1 VNSSF
6 AVAALILFVSLMLV
20 LPLIPAFVELTR
32 KSDASPLKVVQ
43 QHAGEIRHFASSFR
57 TYIQVLEPTLQQCV
71 ASGATARG
79 MLPDGVEY
87 LALGQCNDSQTLP
100 IRQPG
105 AICPVTIAAGSDLVV
120 PPETTFLRDVY
131 AGGRFSGGDNNSYRA
146 ILGEKDVHLGCSSR
160 VTRWVHAVGEF
171 SAEHDCKLSGRVS
184 SDSCIRLQGACN
196 FLRLNAPQIE
206 TGHVLPGE
214 DSTRAHSDDNADA
227 GSDMVQRLLYDG
239 DFEVHADEDLTG
251 NIVARSKLHI
261 GSAARIRGSVKSVSD
276 MVLGAGV
283 SVDSCIRPQG
293 AGNVLRLN
301 TAQIETG
308 RVMPAE
314 DSTRPRSEDDANAGS
329 GVVQRFL
336 YDGDFEI
343 YADEVVTGNIVARG
357 KLRIGSGARI
367 RGSVKSVRDMVLGA
381 GVSVHGSLISGEQM
395 LIGPDCAV
403 NGPIIAE
410 RALHISAGTRCGS
423 FQHPTT
429 VSAPRIE
436 AEEGVV
442 VFGTLWAREHGEVVA
457 SR

>member
-1 VNSSF
+1 MNSSL
-6 AVAALILFVSLMLV
+6 AVAALILVVSLMLV
-20 LPLIPAFVELTR
+20 LPLIPAFAELR
-32 KSDASPLKVVQ
+32 SKSDAWPLKVVQ
-43 QHAGEIRHFASSFR
+43 QHAGEIRHFANSFR

-71 ASGATARG
+71 VTGATASG
-79 MLPDGVEY
+79 LLPDGVEY

-100 IRQPG
+100 IQQPG

-146 ILGEKDVHLGCSSR
+146 ILGEKDVHLGRSSR

-171 SAEHDCKLSGRVS
+171 SAEHDCKLSGRIS

-206 TGHVLPGE
+206 TGHVVPGE
-214 DSTRAHSDDNADA
+214 NSTRRHAEDNANA
-227 GSDMVQRLLYDG
+227 GSGVVQRLLYDG
-239 DFEVHADEDLTG
+239 DFEVHADEVVTG
-251 NIVARSKLHI
+251 NIVARGKLHI
-261 GSAARIRGSVKSVSD
+261 GSGARIRGSVKSVSD

-283 SVDSCIRPQG
+283 SVQ
-293 AGNVLRLN
+293 
-301 TAQIETG
+301 
-308 RVMPAE
+308 
-314 DSTRPRSEDDANAGS
+314 
-329 GVVQRFL
+329 
-336 YDGDFEI
+336 
-343 YADEVVTGNIVARG
+343 
-357 KLRIGSGARI
+357 
-367 RGSVKSVRDMVLGA
+367 
-381 GVSVHGSLISGEQM
+381 GSLISGQQM
-395 LIGPDCAV
+395 LIGPNCAV

-436 AEEGVV
+436 AEQGVV

-457 SR
+457 NR

>member
-1 VNSSF
+1 MNSSF

-20 LPLIPAFVELTR
+20 LPLIPAFVELRR

-43 QHAGEIRHFASSFR
+43 EHAGEIRHFANSFR

-79 MLPDGVEY
+79 ILPDGVEY
-87 LALGQCNDSQTLP
+87 LALGLCDDSQRLP
-100 IRQPG
+100 IQQQG

-120 PPETTFLRDVY
+120 PPGTTFLRDIY
-131 AGGRFSGGDNNSYRA
+131 AGGRFSGGDNNGYRA

-171 SAEHDCKLSGRVS
+171 SAEHDCNLSGRIS
-184 SDSCIRLQGACN
+184 SDSCIRLQGACS

-206 TGHVLPGE
+206 TGHVMPGE
-214 DSTRAHSDDNADA
+214 DSTRQQSEDNANTGSGVVQRFRYA
-227 GSDMVQRLLYDG
+227 VNYEAHAEEVVTGNNVAGKLHVGSD
-239 DFEVHADEDLTG
+239 
-251 NIVARSKLHI
+251 
-261 GSAARIRGSVKSVSD
+261 ARIRGSVKSESD

-283 SVDSCIRPQG
+283 SVDPSIRLQD
-293 AGNVLRLN
+293 ACNSLRLN
-301 TAQIETG
+301 AAQIETG
-308 RVMPAE
+308 HVVPGEEA
-314 DSTRPRSEDDANAGS
+314 TRAHFGDNANAGS
-329 GVVQRFL
+329 EVVQRFL
-336 YDGDFEI
+336 YDGDFEV

-357 KLRIGSGARI
+357 KLHIGSGARI
-367 RGSVKSVRDMVLGA
+367 HGSVKSVGDMVLGA
-381 GVSVHGSLISGEQM
+381 SVSVHGSLISGEQM

-410 RALHISAGTRCGS
+410 RALHILAGTRCGS